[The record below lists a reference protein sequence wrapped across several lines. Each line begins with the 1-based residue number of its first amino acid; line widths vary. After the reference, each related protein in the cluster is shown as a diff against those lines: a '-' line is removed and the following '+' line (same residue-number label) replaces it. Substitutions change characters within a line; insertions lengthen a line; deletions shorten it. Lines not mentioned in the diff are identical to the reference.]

1 MEEIDGYALVQKEE
15 EIKPA
20 IKNERDTFFNEDLV
34 SFPECPNHC
43 VGGYMFDPYTHRK
56 KICGYCAEKRS
67 HVVRRD
73 IVDKNSGKTVAEL
86 LKLPLS
92 FAGKEYQ
99 ADTVIPTF
107 ARKYI
112 DDDSLERVLVELRN
126 LINKVSV
133 GALPEHSI
141 MFNLGK
147 YACENNFIYPFL
159 LRVYKAGLS
168 VAPMLTSIELMQMRS
183 LYESGLDSDFGD
195 YLDKQV
201 CVVVIDAGANY
212 KEVMAVKG
220 LMQLRANRELPTIIF
235 TGYWQRFVWDLIA
248 DDEYTGYN
256 LAKLISVNYIDKDD
270 KLNNNEEEK
279 MDSQNIVRSNP
290 RAKGT
295 TEISTSDLNS
305 LLSGNKQL
313 L

>member
-1 MEEIDGYALVQKEE
+1 MEEIDGFALVQKEE

-20 IKNERDTFFNEDLV
+20 IIEERDTYFNEDLV
-34 SFPECPNHC
+34 SFPDCPNHC
-43 VGGYMFDPYTHRK
+43 VGGYKFDPYTHK
-56 KICGYCAEKRS
+56 KQICGYCANKRS

-99 ADTVIPTF
+99 ADTVIPLF

-112 DDDSLERVLVELRN
+112 DDDSLNKVLVELRN
-126 LINKVSV
+126 LMNNVSV
-133 GALPEHSI
+133 GALPEYSI

-168 VAPMLTSIELMQMRS
+168 VAPMLTSVELMQMRS
-183 LYESGLDSDFGD
+183 LYESGLESNFGE

-248 DDEYTGYN
+248 DDEFSGYN
-256 LAKLISVNYIDKDD
+256 LARLISVTYVDKEDSD
-270 KLNNNEEEK
+270 LEKSDNEGK
-279 MDSQNIVRSNP
+279 VIRSNP

-295 TEISTSDLNS
+295 TEISSKDLNS
-305 LLSGNKQL
+305 LLNGSKQL